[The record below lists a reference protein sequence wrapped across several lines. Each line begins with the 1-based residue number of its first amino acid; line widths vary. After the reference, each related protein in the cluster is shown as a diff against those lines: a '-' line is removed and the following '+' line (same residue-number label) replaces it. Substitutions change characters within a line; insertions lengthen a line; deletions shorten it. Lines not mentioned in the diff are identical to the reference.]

1 VNKDVTLEGSPVN
14 SLRWWATT
22 LRQSTGCFK
31 HNSIVLQV
39 CKHAA
44 TKNISKFQLGQLM
57 AMALVHGGAAV
68 HILLPSVF
76 NYLSGM
82 KPCEIIVGLGGG
94 SRYWC

>member
-1 VNKDVTLEGSPVN
+1 
-14 SLRWWATT
+14 
-22 LRQSTGCFK
+22 
-31 HNSIVLQV
+31 
-39 CKHAA
+39 
-44 TKNISKFQLGQLM
+44 M